1 LGVGY
6 TCTISPSCIPS
17 LKLLHGCYRLPARL
31 DARFSFENLLPGEII
46 WRRKEETDIS
56 RGTDK
61 LSRIVSSRMSDE
73 EFEQISKEV
82 GVASREEAYYYKMM
96 V

>member
-1 LGVGY
+1 MGVKRLPLPL
-6 TCTISPSCIPS
+6 PSCFKIFF
-17 LKLLHGCYRLPARL
+17 LT
-31 DARFSFENLLPGEII
+31 I

-61 LSRIVSSRMSDE
+61 LSKIVSSRMPEE
-73 EFEQISKEV
+73 EFEQISKEA

-96 V
+96 R

>member
-1 LGVGY
+1 
-6 TCTISPSCIPS
+6 
-17 LKLLHGCYRLPARL
+17 LK
-31 DARFSFENLLPGEII
+31 II

-61 LSRIVSSRMSDE
+61 LSRIVSSRVSDE

-82 GVASREEAYYYKMM
+82 GVASHEDAYYYKMM
-96 V
+96 LQSPNKDNPPFIFHRDSLDVYFNFNDKIAFAIHMYV